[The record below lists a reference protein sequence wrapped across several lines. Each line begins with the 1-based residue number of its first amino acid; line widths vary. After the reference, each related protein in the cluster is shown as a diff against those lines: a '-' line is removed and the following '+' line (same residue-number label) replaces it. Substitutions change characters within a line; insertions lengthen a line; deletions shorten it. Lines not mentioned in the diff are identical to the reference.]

1 MPTGSACCTQ
11 SVCTAA
17 ALRHTWHR
25 WPPHVDWWIQPA
37 VIDGDACRGA
47 TVLSGAKGIPI
58 FSEKP
63 PHQRPELA
71 DFWDHRFR
79 SGATP
84 WEAGLA
90 PLELREFTHRYG
102 AHGLGDDHIDGL
114 STPAKRPRVLVPG
127 CGSAYDAAFLDRRGW
142 QTTALDFSAAAI
154 EAARST
160 LGDSW
165 RGTLLCADFF
175 FNSTL
180 SDSTFRSSRDLR
192 LSCGRMP
199 YVVIVQSIHGVVND
213 NVNSNTSIAYLR
225 WSLRHSS
232 TSIRTSRPI
241 SIAFKAGPV
250 R

>member
-1 MPTGSACCTQ
+1 
-11 SVCTAA
+11 
-17 ALRHTWHR
+17 
-25 WPPHVDWWIQPA
+25 VDWWIQPA

-175 FNSTL
+175 SFDPGAAYDVIYERAFLCALPRYLWANYAKRMAELLHRGGLLAGYFFL
-180 SDSTFRSSRDLR
+180 SDEPKGPPFGILPQQLATLLAPCFIPCEDRPVEDSLPVFA
-192 LSCGRMP
+192 GRE
-199 YVVIVQSIHGVVND
+199 
-213 NVNSNTSIAYLR
+213 R
-225 WSLRHSS
+225 WQVWQR
-232 TSIRTSRPI
+232 R
-241 SIAFKAGPV
+241 
-250 R
+250 